1 MWNMDQSN
9 FIKDKAQI
17 WTSENW
23 VPNRD
28 GKILLSQ
35 QLHIYQAQV
44 CTI

>member
-1 MWNMDQSN
+1 MDQSN
-9 FIKDKAQI
+9 FIKDKDQI

-23 VPNRD
+23 VSNRD

-44 CTI
+44 CTM